1 MENNFKVTGLS
12 FKSTSIEVREKLA
25 LDETQAKELMQ
36 FINNN
41 TAATDILILST
52 CNRTEI
58 YYNLG
63 TDLNNEIATGLAL
76 IKGVQ
81 KDVVASYLSSIAEN
95 HDAVK
100 HLFNV
105 SMGLDAQVVGDIQI
119 SNQVKKAY
127 QWSADENSA
136 GPFLHRLM
144 HTIFYANKRVVQET
158 SFRDGAAS
166 VSYATKE
173 LIEDITTEISNP
185 KILILGLGEIG
196 QDVCRNFVGSKKDI
210 VIANRTTEKA
220 ETLGA
225 ECGFPT
231 MGFESALTNLSSFD
245 VIVSSVAKNEPT
257 ITKESVSQIEILT
270 PKFFIDLSV
279 PRSIEMTI
287 EDVPGALLY
296 NIDNIQSKASE
307 TLNKRIAAV
316 PDVENIINESLV
328 DFEDWSK
335 EMIVSP
341 TIKKLKGALENI
353 RQEEIQRYLKDAS
366 SDEAK
371 VVDTVTKSMMQKIM
385 KLPVLQLK
393 AACKRGEAETL
404 IDVLNDLFDLD
415 KQSEP
420 SK

>member
-1 MENNFKVTGLS
+1 MENTFKVTGLS
-12 FKSTSIEVREKLA
+12 FKSTPIEVREKLA
-25 LDETQAKELMQ
+25 LDEIQAKELTQ
-36 FINNN
+36 FMLNN

-58 YYNLG
+58 YYNFG
-63 TDLNNEIATGLAL
+63 TELNNEIATGLAL
-76 IKGVQ
+76 IKGIE
-81 KDVVASYLSSIAEN
+81 KDVVSSYLSCIAEN

-127 QWSADENSA
+127 QWSADENAA

-173 LIEDITTEISNP
+173 LIEDITSEIVRP

-196 QDVCRNFVGSKKDI
+196 QDVCRNFVGSNKDI
-210 VIANRTTEKA
+210 IIANRTAEKA
-220 ETLGA
+220 QSLGV

-231 MGFESALTNLSSFD
+231 VAFDEALADLSSYD
-245 VIVSSVAKNEPT
+245 VVVCSVAKNEPT
-257 ITKESVSQIEILT
+257 ITKESVSKLEILT

-307 TLNKRIAAV
+307 TLNKRIAAI
-316 PDVENIINESLV
+316 PDVENIINESLE

-341 TIKKLKGALENI
+341 TIKKLKGALETI

-366 SDEAK
+366 SQEAK
-371 VVDTVTKSMMQKIM
+371 VVETVTKSMMQKIM